1 MTTVTYRDYYGKNLI
16 IAEGHSNSAPK
27 GQDLVCAG
35 ISCLVYTLL
44 NTLADEE
51 ASSRIKFVRNI
62 VRDGY
67 VCLEFEI
74 FDFARDRVK
83 GIVDGFMTGLY
94 MLSESY
100 PQNVKIE

>member
-1 MTTVTYRDYYGKNLI
+1 MTTVTYRDYYDKTLI
-16 IAEGHSNSAPK
+16 IAEGHSGSAPK

-35 ISCLVYTLL
+35 VSALVYTLL
-44 NTLADEE
+44 NTLADEDT
-51 ASSRIKFVRNI
+51 SDRIKFVRNI
-62 VRDGY
+62 VREGY

-83 GIVDGFMTGLY
+83 GIVDSFMTGLY